1 MFFLYDANL
10 KLLKTIPSDVYQG
23 SDGADD
29 IYFLVPINPNA
40 AINVAF
46 LLPTGKTLTSRAA
59 TKQGEAVGL
68 ETPDGISYAMW
79 SITLTAQ
86 ETAYAGNV
94 TLQITVISGAMRMT
108 SQKGVFPVLTGVP
121 PVLPEAPQAD
131 AYNEIRA
138 AIAALQTAVYNT
150 KEIGISTYSYNEDK
164 KKASIKSY
172 VTSATRV
179 VVPDYVIK
187 GDEYYIVTS
196 IDTNV
201 KPPTSVTEYEFGSNI
216 TSIGAGAFIETKI
229 KSLEFPKNLT
239 SIGASA
245 FTDATTREFI
255 FNGAVPTIGS
265 FAFSGVNAT
274 VYVPTVY
281 YDDYVAAFETYPGI
295 VVQKKSETLA
305 DAIEAADEAKAIALK
320 AQSTAEAAQQTADEV
335 KTELDGKVD
344 KASIVQ
350 TKGDAEDK
358 VMSQKAVTDDL
369 DGKVDKIEKGLYW
382 RIYAVDA
389 TTGKNTFREFSFDA
403 LADKLPVRDDN
414 GRLRANEAV
423 GDKDVVNLGQLTT
436 LLLNYLLK
444 NATEQVLTG
453 NLSIQGDLNVKGTT
467 VTEDTET
474 LNVKDAIVVTNS
486 EGADISATL
495 AGFVIRLNAT
505 DCYGIMYDKS
515 SDSVKLGLGKITD
528 GKFTF
533 NEGEGN
539 AVAVRSDGSLMT
551 NGHLVKWDATALKF
565 VDAGKSV
572 DDIKS
577 DTLAALTEGDN
588 ISITKAS
595 DSEKVTISA
604 TGLVK
609 QVTDAID
616 SNRVYGANANGE
628 QIVYK
633 TSQRV
638 PASGNIA
645 QLTDNGTVRTNNPTD
660 PLDAVNKQYFE
671 ANGVMQRITYSS
683 DNKTISPTELALLKS
698 GFYIIN
704 ASYTITNGTDS
715 LPKDYYTMIKQGS
728 ASGVPY
734 NDSTYLFQSYSG
746 KVYAYSQYGASGY
759 ENKSAFYK
767 LASTNDVASA
777 INGQSF
783 KTINGES
790 VTGSGD
796 IAIGGV
802 SSIGGKTGDIT
813 LGDGLTIIGQTLKC
827 TNIGSVRSETS
838 SNLIL
843 QFMGDGG
850 NSVPYG
856 FYAPRT
862 SPMGDITPTDPT
874 FEEFMG
880 TDIAVFT
887 SVYLYERVTE
897 TDSSKL
903 IKNETP
909 LILTRGDNGFSG
921 AVLMKAPALND
932 TDSDVYFIMNVSW
945 ADGGTMLAQIN
956 GLRLDLRVTNNENSE
971 FVGHIIIPS
980 AKWAEGTIT
989 FETESLL
996 ASGLD
1001 YRELPS
1007 IFANQNSVYI
1017 FRQEWNTESDFQG
1030 IEILRADT
1038 IDGSYSPVSQGNAS
1052 IDIVPYSI

>member
-131 AYNEIRA
+131 AYNDIRA

-150 KEIGISTYSYNEDK
+150 KAIGISTYSYNESK
-164 KKASIKSY
+164 KHASIKSY

-187 GDEYYIVTS
+187 GDEYYIVTG

-216 TSIGAGAFIETKI
+216 TSIGAGAFMETKI

-245 FTDATTREFI
+245 FTDATTREFV

-281 YDDYVAAFETYPGI
+281 YDDYVAAFDNKTYPGI
-295 VVQKKSETLA
+295 VVEKKSETLA
-305 DAIEAADEAKAIALK
+305 DVIKTADEAKAIALK

-344 KASIVQ
+344 KTSIAQ
-350 TKGDAEDK
+350 GTGNAENK
-358 VMSQKAVTDDL
+358 VMSQKAATDNFV
-369 DGKVDKIEKGLYW
+369 K
-382 RIYAVDA
+382 
-389 TTGKNTFREFSFDA
+389 
-403 LADKLPVRDDN
+403 KLPPSSETCRVYAFGENIAALGYLDVQN
-414 GRLRANEAV
+414 KAKPAT
-423 GDKDVVNLGQLTT
+423 VVNRDNDCTFEIGDAVKDTQPVTLGQLTT
-436 LLLNYLLK
+436 KLLNYLLK
-444 NATEQVLTG
+444 SGGIISG
-453 NLSIQGDLNVKGTT
+453 NLSIQGDLEVRGTT
-467 VTEDTET
+467 KTTEEET
-474 LNVKDAIVVTNS
+474 LNVKDSIVVTNS
-486 EGADISATL
+486 SGADLSSTL

-505 DCYGIMYDKS
+505 DCYGIIYDAS
-515 SDSVKLGLGKITD
+515 SESVKLGKGKITN

-539 AVAVRSDGSLMT
+539 AVAVRADGSLMT

-588 ISITKAS
+588 ISITKAT

-609 QVTDAID
+609 QVRVQTGALNNAYVYDAGAHID
-616 SNRVYGANANGE
+616 KTIPVLSGDASDNSIVMRNSRGAAK
-628 QIVYK
+628 VF
-633 TSQRV
+633 
-638 PASGNIA
+638 
-645 QLTDNGTVRTNNPTD
+645 DPTD

-671 ANGVMQRITYSS
+671 ANGLVCTNLSMNQNITITYLKSLTPGVYYKS
-683 DNKTISPTELALLKS
+683 IDYKFTGFDYNPTENYGHLIWFGNDKALFYPAFS
-698 GFYIIN
+698 DGFYILRSKTEGEGGGFTWI
-704 ASYTITNGTDS
+704 
-715 LPKDYYTMIKQGS
+715 
-728 ASGVPY
+728 
-734 NDSTYLFQSYSG
+734 
-746 KVYAYSQYGASGY
+746 
-759 ENKSAFYK
+759 K
-767 LASTNDVASA
+767 LATTSDITTA

-790 VTGSGD
+790 IKGSGN

-802 SSIGGKTGDIT
+802 SSINGKTGDIT
-813 LGDGLTIIGQTLKC
+813 LGDGLTIIEQTLKC

-838 SNLIL
+838 SDLIL

-956 GLRLDLRVTNNENSE
+956 GLRLDLRVTNNENGE

-996 ASGLD
+996 ASGLN

-1030 IEILRADT
+1030 IVILRADS